1 MKKILF
7 LNLALLLAPNIV
19 LANTLPVPFTSQAPD
34 GIWSQPWLDACEEA
48 SITMV
53 DAFYAGKNIDTA
65 YAKSMIQ
72 RIVRLEMKTL
82 GVHRDTNAA
91 QIVGIINSFFP
102 WEARVINNP
111 TLEQIK
117 NEISSSRPVILP
129 VYGRALRNPYFR
141 DGGPNYHALV
151 ISGFDDNTKEFIVE
165 EPGTKRGANFRYS
178 YERILSAMHDYLP
191 NGRTRYGQPVAIF
204 TSRKI
209 VDSALLDGDGDGLNK
224 INELRYGSLLWLMD
238 SDGDGMNDG
247 AEVQA
252 GRLPTKANL

>member
-1 MKKILF
+1 VFDLFMKKILF

-53 DAFYAGKNIDTA
+53 DAFYAGKNIDTT

-91 QIVGIINSFFP
+91 QIIEIINSFFP
-102 WEARVINNP
+102 WEARIINNP

-117 NEISSSRPVILP
+117 NEDE
-129 VYGRALRNPYFR
+129 GER
-141 DGGPNYHALV
+141 DGKYKG
-151 ISGFDDNTKEFIVE
+151 I
-165 EPGTKRGANFRYS
+165 
-178 YERILSAMHDYLP
+178 
-191 NGRTRYGQPVAIF
+191 
-204 TSRKI
+204 
-209 VDSALLDGDGDGLNK
+209 
-224 INELRYGSLLWLMD
+224 
-238 SDGDGMNDG
+238 
-247 AEVQA
+247 
-252 GRLPTKANL
+252 